1 MLLASVSAHSGSIW
15 SPVTPPPPWTAG
27 CFCGGGRPARRGAV
41 LAAVWAECT
50 RTASRP
56 PAEENKGKKS
66 SVILKVLKGNKVKMK
81 NRTTM
86 LFFLITVSIINYYF
100 VIIFNY
106 FDCKCS
112 QRRHLQ
118 GVRSVGVE
126 GTQVSTC
133 QEWNDDPVRPL
144 QLVKVH
150 IWEERP
156 PEPGIRTRIQNQDLE
171 PGFRTGLV
179 SAAGGGLTLP

>member
-56 PAEENKGKKS
+56 PAEEENKGKKS
-66 SVILKVLKGNKVKMK
+66 SVILKVLKGNKIKMK
-81 NRTTM
+81 NTTTM

-156 PEPGIRTRIQNQDLE
+156 PEPGIRTRIQNQDSE
-171 PGFRTGLV
+171 PAWSQQPV
-179 SAAGGGLTLP
+179 ED

>member
-1 MLLASVSAHSGSIW
+1 MAGLLVGGPYWRLCGRSVLVLLPGLQL
-15 SPVTPPPPWTAG
+15 
-27 CFCGGGRPARRGAV
+27 RRR
-41 LAAVWAECT
+41 T
-50 RTASRP
+50 R
-56 PAEENKGKKS
+56 EKKS

-81 NRTTM
+81 NTIQYNTKQCY
-86 LFFLITVSIINYYF
+86 FLITVSIINYYF

-112 QRRHLQ
+112 LRHHLQ

-126 GTQVSTC
+126 GTQVSTR
-133 QEWNDDPVRPL
+133 QEWNDDPVWPF

-156 PEPGIRTRIQNQDLE
+156 PEPGIRTRNQNQDSE